1 MYILDFSL
9 DNLID
14 DNSVKEDLNKLDNQI
29 TSFLIDK
36 KYDITKIW
44 KIIDNSE
51 NLNKIMAKINKYLKN
66 NDKAFLFFLFNLIKD
81 YITKRKESKNSN
93 ILKDNPRLDPLLF
106 INEDLIRNIETLNLF
121 SLQGEQSCGLFSLAT
136 VKLLTSKNYIFEE
149 IQEFKSY

>member
-1 MYILDFSL
+1 MIFNL

-51 NLNKIMAKINKYLKN
+51 NLNKIMAKINHKKKRIKKFKYIERQPK
-66 NDKAFLFFLFNLIKD
+66 
-81 YITKRKESKNSN
+81 
-93 ILKDNPRLDPLLF
+93 
-106 INEDLIRNIETLNLF
+106 IRSFTIY
-121 SLQGEQSCGLFSLAT
+121 
-136 VKLLTSKNYIFEE
+136 K
-149 IQEFKSY
+149 

>member
-1 MYILDFSL
+1 MIFNL

-66 NDKAFLFFLFNLIKD
+66 NDKAFLFF
-81 YITKRKESKNSN
+81 
-93 ILKDNPRLDPLLF
+93 F
-106 INEDLIRNIETLNLF
+106 I
-121 SLQGEQSCGLFSLAT
+121 
-136 VKLLTSKNYIFEE
+136 
-149 IQEFKSY
+149 

>member
-121 SLQGEQSCGLFSLAT
+121 SL
-136 VKLLTSKNYIFEE
+136 
-149 IQEFKSY
+149 

>member
-1 MYILDFSL
+1 MIFNL

-51 NLNKIMAKINKYLKN
+51 NLNKIMAKINKYLEN

-81 YITKRKESKNSN
+81 YIKKRNESKNSN

>member
-44 KIIDNSE
+44 KIKDNSE
-51 NLNKIMAKINKYLKN
+51 NLNKIMAKINKYLEN
-66 NDKAFLFFLFNLIKD
+66 NDKAFLFF
-81 YITKRKESKNSN
+81 
-93 ILKDNPRLDPLLF
+93 F
-106 INEDLIRNIETLNLF
+106 I
-121 SLQGEQSCGLFSLAT
+121 
-136 VKLLTSKNYIFEE
+136 
-149 IQEFKSY
+149 

>member
-1 MYILDFSL
+1 LIFNL

>member
-1 MYILDFSL
+1 LIFNL

-51 NLNKIMAKINKYLKN
+51 NLNKIMAKINKYLEN

-81 YITKRKESKNSN
+81 YIAKRNESKNSN

-121 SLQGEQSCGLFSLAT
+121 SLQGEQSCGLFSLAI